1 MHRLLS
7 EVMPFIQVSPGDIEG
22 CHWEKTRP
30 VEWEAHRHRGLSMT
44 FTGFNLLFGRR
55 RVVEFSMTTGM
66 EPGPT
71 RKSTEIDCPRNRPKV
86 ERDAPRGREPPI
98 LEGRKQ

>member
-44 FTGFNLLFGRR
+44 FTGFNLLF
-55 RVVEFSMTTGM
+55 
-66 EPGPT
+66 
-71 RKSTEIDCPRNRPKV
+71 
-86 ERDAPRGREPPI
+86 
-98 LEGRKQ
+98 